1 MDIASSARQEACGV
15 TREFVWILGALG
27 AVIALEYALGIEPR
41 SAESLLL
48 IGGVL
53 VVFTVL
59 SAVAFALRR
68 DR

>member
-1 MDIASSARQEACGV
+1 MDIASSAGQGACGV

-27 AVIALEYALGIEPR
+27 VVIALEYALGIEPR

-48 IGGVL
+48 IGAVL
-53 VVFTVL
+53 VGFTVL
-59 SAVAFALRR
+59 SAVVFALRR

>member
-1 MDIASSARQEACGV
+1 M

-41 SAESLLL
+41 SVESLVL
-48 IGGVL
+48 IGAVLLGV
-53 VVFTVL
+53 TVL
-59 SAVAFALRR
+59 SVVVFALRR